1 MDNYY
6 KVPEEELLHLVESR
20 YILGYL
26 INDMNWTFYRK
37 AAERARLE
45 QQKKYFPSLP
55 EDMFVNW
62 TELTQKEVENNYEK
76 I

>member
-6 KVPEEELLHLVESR
+6 KVPEEDLLYLVESR
-20 YILGYL
+20 YILANL
-26 INDMNWTFYRK
+26 IRDIDWTTYHK
-37 AAERARLE
+37 TVERARLNW
-45 QQKKYFPSLP
+45 QKRFCPSLP

-62 TELTQKEVENNYEK
+62 ADLSRKEIENNYEK

>member
-20 YILGYL
+20 YILGHL

-37 AAERARLE
+37 TVERARLE
-45 QQKKYFPSLP
+45 WQKKYFSSLS
-55 EDMFVNW
+55 EDTFINW
-62 TELTQKEVENNYEK
+62 AELTQKEIENNYEK

>member
-55 EDMFVNW
+55 ENMFVNW